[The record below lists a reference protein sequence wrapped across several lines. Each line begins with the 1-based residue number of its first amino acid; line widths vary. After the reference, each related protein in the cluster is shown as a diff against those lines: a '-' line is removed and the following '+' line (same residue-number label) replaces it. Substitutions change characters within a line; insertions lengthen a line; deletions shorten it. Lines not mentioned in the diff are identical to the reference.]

1 MLMEAPFRYECEMFP
16 ALGTALHDT
25 VFPRG
30 PRAKELLEPSICGVI
45 PDVLY
50 CRWRYSPGPKVKR
63 PATIIDA
70 HILSVLEQT
79 GGCTL
84 SDLCERLFLLE
95 PKANESVSRLL
106 KQGMIVARRSG
117 TYTLVKD
124 ASAKRV
130 ILVAIEMKLFRW
142 REALDQAKSYLHF
155 ADQSFVVLDGNQVDA
170 SDKVESAFA
179 AAGVGL
185 LLQHGTALEMRVR
198 AEFTSPEPSPER
210 FIAMHKATLAVD
222 YSPEY
227 PRHFLNAL
235 SQTC

>member
-1 MLMEAPFRYECEMFP
+1 MQMEAPFRFEREMYP

-30 PRAKELLEPSICGVI
+30 TKATELIEPSICGVI

-50 CRWRYSPGPKVKR
+50 CRWRHWPGATIKKT
-63 PATIIDA
+63 ATIIDA
-70 HILSVLEQT
+70 HILSILEQS

-95 PKANESVSRLL
+95 PKATESVNRLQ
-106 KQGMIVARRSG
+106 KQGLIVAKRSG
-117 TYTLVKD
+117 QYSIVKD

-130 ILVAIEMKLFRW
+130 TLVAVEMKLFRW
-142 REALDQAKSYLHF
+142 KEALDQAKSYLHF
-155 ADQSFVVLDGNQVDA
+155 ADQSFVVLDGNQIDA
-170 SDKVESAFA
+170 SEKIESAFA

-185 LLQHGTALEMRVR
+185 LMQHGSVLETRVR
-198 AEFTSPEPSPER
+198 AKSTSPDPTPER

-235 SQTC
+235 SQIS

>member
-1 MLMEAPFRYECEMFP
+1 MEARFRYEREMYP
-16 ALGTALHDT
+16 ALGTVLHDT

-30 PRAKELLEPSICGVI
+30 PKAMEVIEPAICGVI

-50 CRWRYSPGPKVKR
+50 CRWRYSPGTTVKR

-79 GGCTL
+79 GRCTV

-95 PKANESVSRLL
+95 PKAHESVNRLL
-106 KQGMIVARRSG
+106 KQGLIVARRSG
-117 TYTLVKD
+117 AYTIVKD

-130 ILVAIEMKLFRW
+130 TLVAVEMKLFRW

-185 LLQHGTALEMRVR
+185 LMQHGTVLETRVR
-198 AEFTSPEPSPER
+198 AKSTPPDPTPER
-210 FIAMHKATLAVD
+210 FIALHKATLAAD

-227 PRHFLNAL
+227 SRHFLNAL

>member
-1 MLMEAPFRYECEMFP
+1 MLMEAPFRYECEMYP

-30 PRAKELLEPSICGVI
+30 PKAKELIEPSICGVI

-95 PKANESVSRLL
+95 PKANESVS
-106 KQGMIVARRSG
+106 VS
-117 TYTLVKD
+117 
-124 ASAKRV
+124 
-130 ILVAIEMKLFRW
+130 
-142 REALDQAKSYLHF
+142 
-155 ADQSFVVLDGNQVDA
+155 
-170 SDKVESAFA
+170 
-179 AAGVGL
+179 
-185 LLQHGTALEMRVR
+185 
-198 AEFTSPEPSPER
+198 
-210 FIAMHKATLAVD
+210 
-222 YSPEY
+222 
-227 PRHFLNAL
+227 
-235 SQTC
+235 